1 MMANKV
7 NTAPARNNSDEI
19 EIDLSSVFEAA
30 KKYWA
35 VLVAATLVCA
45 LLGFLASN
53 FFMTKKYSASVEMIV
68 NTTTD
73 ADLVS
78 SDQINSAKNLVS
90 TYSVIIT
97 GSNVLTQVI
106 RDLKLDMTYET
117 LVKKISVDAV
127 SDTQIFNV
135 TATTDDLE
143 TSKAII
149 REIVKIAPKEIEKA
163 VEAGSCKIV
172 SDLDYLNEPVSPSVP
187 KYTAV
192 AAFAGFLLAM
202 AYALFRVLSKQYIL
216 NERDAS
222 DQLQLPVLGV
232 IPLIEEI

>member
-1 MMANKV
+1 MANKV
-7 NTAPARNNSDEI
+7 NTAPARNDSDEI
-19 EIDLSSVFEAA
+19 EIDLGNVVDAA
-30 KKYWA
+30 KKYWVA
-35 VLVAATLVCA
+35 LVAATLVCA
-45 LLGFLASN
+45 LLGFLVSN
-53 FFMTKKYSASVEMIV
+53 FVLTKKYSASVEMIV
-68 NTTTD
+68 NTTSD
-73 ADLVS
+73 ANLVS
-78 SDQINSAKNLVS
+78 TDQINSAKNLVS

-106 RDLKLDMTYET
+106 RNLKLDLTYED
-117 LVKKISVDAV
+117 LSKCISVDAV
-127 SDTQIFNV
+127 TDTQVFNV
-135 TATTDDLE
+135 TAVTDDLE

-202 AYALFRVLSKQYIL
+202 AYALFRVLSKQYIT
-216 NERDAS
+216 NEREAADE
-222 DQLQLPVLGV
+222 LQLPVLGV

>member
-1 MMANKV
+1 MANKV

-232 IPLIEEI
+232 IPIIEEI

>member
-1 MMANKV
+1 MANNM

-19 EIDLSSVFEAA
+19 EIDLSSVFDAA
-30 KKYWA
+30 KKYWT
-35 VLVAATLVCA
+35 VLLAATLVCA
-45 LLGFLASN
+45 LLGFVASN

-68 NTTTD
+68 NTTSD

-106 RDLKLDMTYET
+106 RNLKLDMTYET

-202 AYALFRVLSKQYIL
+202 AYALFRVLSKQYIT
-216 NERDAS
+216 NEREAADE
-222 DQLQLPVLGV
+222 LQLPVLGV

>member
-1 MMANKV
+1 MANRP
-7 NTAPARNNSDEI
+7 NTAPARNDSDEI
-19 EIDLSSVFEAA
+19 EIDLGNVVDAA
-30 KKYWA
+30 KKFWA

-45 LLGFLASN
+45 LLGFLVSN
-53 FFMTKKYSASVEMIV
+53 FIMTKKYSASVEMIV
-68 NTTTD
+68 NTTSNS
-73 ADLVS
+73 DLVS
-78 SDQINSAKNLVS
+78 TDQINSAKNLVS

-106 RDLKLDMTYET
+106 RDLKLDMTYED
-117 LVKKISVDAV
+117 LSKCISVDAV
-127 SDTQIFNV
+127 TDTQVFNV
-135 TATTDDLE
+135 TATTDSLD

-172 SDLDYLNEPVSPSVP
+172 SDLDYLNDPVSPSVP

-202 AYALFRVLSKQYIL
+202 AYALFRVLSKQYIV
-216 NERDAS
+216 NERDVS
-222 DQLQLPVLGV
+222 EQIQLPVLGV
-232 IPLIEEI
+232 IPLIEEL

>member
-1 MMANKV
+1 MANKV
-7 NTAPARNNSDEI
+7 TTAPARNDSDEI
-19 EIDLSSVFEAA
+19 EIDLGNVVDAA
-30 KKYWA
+30 KKYWVA
-35 VLVAATLVCA
+35 LVAATLVCA
-45 LLGFLASN
+45 LLGFLVSN
-53 FFMTKKYSASVEMIV
+53 FVLTKKYSASVEMIV
-68 NTTTD
+68 NTTSD
-73 ADLVS
+73 ANLVS

-106 RDLKLDMTYET
+106 RNLKLDMTYED
-117 LVKKISVDAV
+117 LSKCISVDAV
-127 SDTQIFNV
+127 TDTQVFNV
-135 TATTDDLE
+135 TAVTDDLE

-202 AYALFRVLSKQYIL
+202 AYALFRVLSKQYIT
-216 NERDAS
+216 NERDAA
-222 DQLQLPVLGV
+222 DELQLPVLGV

>member
-1 MMANKV
+1 MANRP
-7 NTAPARNNSDEI
+7 NTAPARNDSDEI
-19 EIDLSSVFEAA
+19 EIDLGNVVDAA
-30 KKYWA
+30 KKFWA

-45 LLGFLASN
+45 LLGFLVSN
-53 FFMTKKYSASVEMIV
+53 FIMTKKYSASVEMIV
-68 NTTTD
+68 NTTSNS
-73 ADLVS
+73 DLVS
-78 SDQINSAKNLVS
+78 TDQINSAKNLVS

-106 RDLKLDMTYET
+106 RDLKLDMTYED
-117 LVKKISVDAV
+117 LSKCISVDAV
-127 SDTQIFNV
+127 TDTQVFNV
-135 TATTDDLE
+135 TATTDSLD

-202 AYALFRVLSKQYIL
+202 AYALFRVLSKQYIV
-216 NERDAS
+216 NERDVS
-222 DQLQLPVLGV
+222 EQIQLPVLGV
-232 IPLIEEI
+232 IPLIEEL